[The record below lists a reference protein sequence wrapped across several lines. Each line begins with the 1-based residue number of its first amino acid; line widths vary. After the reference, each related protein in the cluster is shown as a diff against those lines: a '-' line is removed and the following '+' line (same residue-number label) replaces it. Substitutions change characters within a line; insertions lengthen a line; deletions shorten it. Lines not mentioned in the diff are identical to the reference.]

1 MNEEDF
7 ALYKEIVL
15 TLLGNIN
22 VAESKSGYGYHI
34 IVERIR
40 EYADETFVI
49 LMEKRNQLRD
59 EEET

>member
-7 ALYKEIVL
+7 KLYKEIVL

-22 VAESKSGYGYHI
+22 VAESKSGYGYHL

-40 EYADETFVI
+40 EYADETFAI
-49 LMEKRNQLRD
+49 LVERRDQMQD

>member
-49 LMEKRNQLRD
+49 LMEKRNQLKD